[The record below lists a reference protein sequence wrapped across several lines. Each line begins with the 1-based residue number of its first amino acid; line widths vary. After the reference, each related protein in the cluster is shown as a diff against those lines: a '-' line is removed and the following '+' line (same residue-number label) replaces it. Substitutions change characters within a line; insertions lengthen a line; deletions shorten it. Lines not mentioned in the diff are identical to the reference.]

1 MSSKSADEID
11 EMLANSAKNLDEA
24 GHSVNQRSP
33 TGSPVSI
40 TGSIGSITGS
50 LGDKKP
56 VRRRRESI
64 YSVGGKRRTRKQKR
78 SGKKSKTS
86 KKRSGKKSKTSKK
99 RGSRKRA

>member
-1 MSSKSADEID
+1 MSSNSEEDKMID
-11 EMLANSAKNLDEA
+11 QMLADSEHKLKEA
-24 GHSVNQRSP
+24 GHFNQRSP

-50 LGDKKP
+50 P
-56 VRRRRESI
+56 TVRERRPTYASTR
-64 YSVGGKRRTRKQKR
+64 GGKRRTRKQKR

>member
-1 MSSKSADEID
+1 MSSNSEEDKMID
-11 EMLANSAKNLDEA
+11 QMLADSEHKLKEA
-24 GHSVNQRSP
+24 GHFNQRSP

-50 LGDKKP
+50 PTGRQ
-56 VRRRRESI
+56 RRPT
-64 YSVGGKRRTRKQKR
+64 YGKYGGKRRTRKQKR